1 MLAEFLRNKI
11 LNKKIFLDFDGVLV
25 DSAFEAFRVASAC
38 GGYIQTPFDASCDDR
53 YSSFLKLRLKVAPA
67 WNYYYVI
74 REIFGTSV
82 QKHKWVFTE
91 EAKDF
96 EMKFLKTRD
105 AARKNRNK
113 EWLSLHRKYFDLTW
127 LNNLDC
133 AEIVTNKPKNAVIDL
148 LNFYGCCSLASRVF
162 DRSDW
167 PDCHRKQS
175 FIEARIQSEKVDSA
189 IFVDDHA
196 ATLADLSENQQLVV
210 KSFQASWG
218 YSEINASLNA
228 ITVHDFKPLILDF
241 VS

>member
-1 MLAEFLRNKI
+1 M
-11 LNKKIFLDFDGVLV
+11 
-25 DSAFEAFRVASAC
+25 
-38 GGYIQTPFDASCDDR
+38 
-53 YSSFLKLRLKVAPA
+53 
-67 WNYYYVI
+67 
-74 REIFGTSV
+74 

-127 LNNLDC
+127 LNDLDC

-148 LNFYGCCSLASRVF
+148 LNFYGCCSLACRVF

-196 ATLADLSENQQLVV
+196 ATLADLSESQQLVV